1 MIATWKKIL
10 VFFKLYELDN
20 QALSLTSIAMWLVL
34 VRLAMASQ
42 PSIADLTAFF
52 LACLA
57 RGHQKE
63 LESRGR

>member
-1 MIATWKKIL
+1 MVFVARL
-10 VFFKLYELDN
+10 LSFFKLYEAESK
-20 QALSLTSIAMWLVL
+20 ALSLTSIAMWLVL
-34 VRLAMASQ
+34 VKLAIAQQ
-42 PSIADLTAFF
+42 PSITDLIAFF